1 MSSQTDAVI
10 EISVE
15 QVLDVVGGFD
25 VFGGASLGLVAW
37 ALCVEEQDVSRAW
50 EQAQRGELLKPAGR
64 DPEHDEQLWKLTTSG
79 WAQRRAAEER
89 STAGSRENRPDPIGL
104 PAPEA

>member
-1 MSSQTDAVI
+1 LSSQTEALI

-15 QVLDVVGGFD
+15 QVLDVVGDFD

-50 EQAQRGELLKPAGR
+50 EQAQRAELLKPAGL
-64 DPEHDEQLWKLTTSG
+64 DPEHDEQLWKLSTSG
-79 WAQRRAAEER
+79 WAERRAAEER
-89 STAGSRENRPDPIGL
+89 STA
-104 PAPEA
+104 A

>member
-1 MSSQTDAVI
+1 M
-10 EISVE
+10 SVE
-15 QVLDVVGGFD
+15 QVLDVIGGFD

-50 EQAQRGELLKPAGR
+50 EQAQRAELLKPAGR

-79 WAQRRAAEER
+79 WAERRAAEER
-89 STAGSRENRPDPIGL
+89 STA
-104 PAPEA
+104 A